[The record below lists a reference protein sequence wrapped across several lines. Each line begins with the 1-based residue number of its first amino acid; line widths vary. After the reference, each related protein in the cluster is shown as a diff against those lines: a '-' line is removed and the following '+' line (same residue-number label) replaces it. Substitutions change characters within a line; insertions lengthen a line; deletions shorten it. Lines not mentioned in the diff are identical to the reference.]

1 MCFAGP
7 EYTPDPAVR
16 VPLARE
22 IIELRDSMLF
32 RDAIITRELGITCVN
47 GIAGIVDLLRNSD
60 LVAVDCYLGVVTV
73 GAPEFDL
80 EQVTLDLYSQS
91 AEIPYEKTKE

>member
-1 MCFAGP
+1 MKHL
-7 EYTPDPAVR
+7 

-22 IIELRDSMLF
+22 IIELRGSMLIHG
-32 RDAIITRELGITCVN
+32 AIIARERGFTCVN
-47 GIAGIVDLLRNSD
+47 GIAGVVDLLRNID
-60 LVAVDCYLGVVTV
+60 LVAVDGYLGVVTV

-80 EQVTLDLYSQS
+80 EQVTLGLYSQS